1 MISTELALLLIL
13 ASNIIVA
20 LAVCINTDIQIKRLA
35 DKFEKTL
42 SDALKRKWEPG
53 SSHRFGQ

>member
-42 SDALKRKWEPG
+42 NDALKRKWEP
-53 SSHRFGQ
+53 

>member
-13 ASNIIVA
+13 ASNIIVVA

-42 SDALKRKWEPG
+42 NDALKRKWEP
-53 SSHRFGQ
+53 